1 VSAEE
6 KALTAE
12 DQAAFDRVIAM
23 FPAARVGHPEP
34 HTPESQRHYEEI
46 LAEQTRATGGPTILE
61 TDSRMVDGLA
71 FVLDALGDTPAVW
84 GREDDVL
91 WSAGEPLLIVGPD
104 GVGKTTLAHSLV
116 LGLLELRPTILGFPV
131 APADRGVLYVQ
142 ADRPKQGARAFWR
155 MVREEGPST
164 HGRLKEAL
172 LVWRGPP
179 PFNLSREPE
188 RLAQW
193 AEAVGA
199 SVIVLDSLGFVVP
212 DMSKDETGSG
222 VAAAFAHCAARG
234 IELLAL
240 THGRK
245 AQADNRRPRELSDVY
260 GSRWITSACGSV
272 LSLWGNAGDPVLEL
286 RHLKQ
291 PNSEVGPLMVEL
303 DRERGEF
310 SVVSGSDL
318 LGALRA
324 AGNGLTAQEAGR
336 LMDAA
341 TPKAAEVKARR
352 RLDAY
357 VRKGLAH
364 KREGATFRG
373 SLKEPD
379 RYYIVSPSGHQGS
392 LR

>member
-1 VSAEE
+1 
-6 KALTAE
+6 
-12 DQAAFDRVIAM
+12 M
-23 FPAARVGHPEP
+23 
-34 HTPESQRHYEEI
+34 
-46 LAEQTRATGGPTILE
+46 
-61 TDSRMVDGLA
+61 
-71 FVLDALGDTPAVW
+71 
-84 GREDDVL
+84 
-91 WSAGEPLLIVGPD
+91 
-104 GVGKTTLAHSLV
+104 
-116 LGLLELRPTILGFPV
+116 LELRSRVLGFAV

-155 MVREEGPST
+155 QVRDDNSAA
-164 HGRLKEAL
+164 HARLKEGL
-172 LVWRGPP
+172 LVWKGPP

-199 SVIVLDSLGFVVP
+199 SVVVLDSLGFVVP

-245 AQADNRRPRELSDVY
+245 AQADKRRPRELSDVY

-291 PNSEVGPLMVEL
+291 PNTEVGPLMVEL

-310 SVVSGSDL
+310 SVVNGSDL

-324 AGNGLTAQEAGR
+324 SGNGLTAQEAGR

-357 VRKGLAH
+357 VRKGLTYR
-364 KREGATFRG
+364 REGAPLK
-373 SLKEPD
+373 SLSRERSGGD
-379 RYYIVSPSGHQGS
+379 RHGTCRP
-392 LR
+392 